1 MIDIDYLEPIWSDAI
16 YLLHPNK
23 SGYMFTQPAIG
34 VEVTEEL
41 YNEGYREITGV
52 DSDQNAIIS
61 TNPSDFSVK
70 YADAKTK
77 YEELVKNYKS
87 QAYARSRKSEYPDWG
102 TQLDYIYHNG
112 LEKWKSDIV
121 DPVKAKYPKPS

>member
-1 MIDIDYLEPIWSDAI
+1 MIDIDYMEPIWSDAI

-23 SGYMFTQPAIG
+23 SGFVFNSPPIG

-41 YNEGYREITGV
+41 YNAGYREVTGV

-87 QAYARSRKSEYPDWG
+87 QAYARSRKNEYPDWG
-102 TQLDYIYHNG
+102 TQFNYIYDHG
-112 LEKWKSDIV
+112 IDKWKTDIV
-121 DPVKAKYPKPS
+121 DPIKAKYPKPS

>member
-1 MIDIDYLEPIWSDAI
+1 MINFDDLKPIWSDAI

-41 YNEGYREITGV
+41 YNAGYREVTGV
-52 DSDQNAIIS
+52 DSNQMAIIS

-70 YADAKTK
+70 YADAKAK
-77 YEELVKNYKS
+77 YEELVKNYELK
-87 QAYARSRKSEYPDWG
+87 AYARSRKAEYPDWG

-112 LEKWKSDIV
+112 IDKWKTDIV
-121 DPVKAKYPKPS
+121 DPVKKKYPKS

>member
-1 MIDIDYLEPIWSDAI
+1 MAPMWADAI
-16 YLLHPNK
+16 WALHPNK
-23 SGYMFTQPAIG
+23 SGFTFAQPPMG

-52 DSDQNAIIS
+52 DGQQNAIIS